1 MQGLGGLSFP
11 KLPLTGCAGLLMP
24 VRIPAVWCSALVQIS
39 AVKAPFESESKLYAN
54 WGVQCLLGLGL
65 LVQASF

>member
-24 VRIPAVWCSALVQIS
+24 VSIPAVGARRSFRFLRSKPHLPVN
-39 AVKAPFESESKLYAN
+39 VNPVSEELCYA
-54 WGVQCLLGLGL
+54 W
-65 LVQASF
+65 SFFLKP